1 MRRMKPVLPAV
12 ILLALLSACRG
23 DPVPP
28 DTREAVAFATDPRI
42 LRGVWTG
49 RVPLDVSAPSSL
61 TLDLTATYSSESSYT
76 VAGRSTLAGQTS
88 AVEGSVNGLYQHR
101 YLQAQLSQVPAGLW
115 LRFPDS
121 PNVSITCPTVH
132 QTGSDVRWTCRYLQG
147 VVATDFT
154 LTRGLP

>member
-1 MRRMKPVLPAV
+1 MKPVLSAV
-12 ILLALLSACRG
+12 TLLALLSACRG
-23 DPVPP
+23 NPVPP

-42 LRGVWTG
+42 LRGVWTAQLALG
-49 RVPLDVSAPSSL
+49 AGDPTSL
-61 TLDLTATYSSESSYT
+61 TLDLTATYHSESSYT

-88 AVEGSVNGLYQHR
+88 AVEGFVNGSYQHR

-121 PNVSITCPTVH
+121 PNVTITCPAVR

-147 VVATDFT
+147 MAATDFT
-154 LTRGLP
+154 LTRGTP